1 MNQVNMQIAW
11 NDSYLL
17 GHEQV
22 DMQHKEI
29 FEIVNALND
38 ACMNGNGKEVLQD
51 TLRFL
56 ETYTIQHFYYE
67 EELQLRYHYPGYDKH
82 KKLHDDFSKTVG
94 ELKGRFSENTSSVE
108 LSNEVYEILVS
119 WLINHIQQEDKKIAN
134 HIANSNLNSERSS
147 LLIVDDDKSSLL
159 VLNDILSD
167 DYTILAART
176 GLEGIERAN
185 EYKPDL
191 IVLDV
196 LMPVMSGYDVL
207 SVLKG
212 SKKTRDIPV
221 ILVTGVNDTDCE
233 RKGFDLGAA
242 DYVKKPFSA
251 PLLLKRIENQLII
264 VRKTKDL
271 LESRAEVSNY
281 AYNLEKMMCEKVEEV
296 FDLQNA
302 VMNTVA
308 DLVEFRDGSTGGH
321 IMRTRL
327 YLKALVEKL
336 MHDQVYADELAGWN
350 MYFFLQSAQL
360 HDVGKIAISDLIL
373 NKPTKLTQ
381 EEFEIMK
388 THVNAGIDAIER
400 IMSETHKNAFL
411 EHALLI
417 ASTHHEKWD
426 GSGYPMGIKGQNI
439 PLEGRLMAIA
449 DVYDALTTSRP
460 YKNAFTHEHACKII
474 EEGAG
479 THFDPVLVDIFCSIE
494 DEFARIARES
504 GGQSK

>member
-1 MNQVNMQIAW
+1 MNQINTEIVW

-17 GHEQV
+17 GHDQV
-22 DMQHKEI
+22 DMQHKGI
-29 FEIVNALND
+29 FEIVIVLNNACLDGSGKDKLN
-38 ACMNGNGKEVLQD
+38 E

-67 EELQLRYHYPGYDKH
+67 EELQLRYRFPDYENH
-82 KKLHDDFSKTVG
+82 KRLHDNFTKKVN
-94 ELKGRFSENTSSVE
+94 ELKSKFVKKGSSAE
-108 LSNEVYEILVS
+108 LSSEIREVLVS
-119 WLINHIQQEDKKIAN
+119 WLVHHIQYEDKKIGE
-134 HIANSNLNSERSS
+134 HIANSSHTNRRSS

-159 VLNDILSD
+159 VMNGILCA
-167 DYTILAART
+167 DYTIYTARS
-176 GLEGIERAN
+176 GMEGIGRVN
-185 EYKPDL
+185 ELKPDL
-191 IVLDV
+191 ILLDV
-196 LMPVMSGYDVL
+196 LIPDMSGHEVL
-207 SVLKG
+207 SVLK
-212 SKKTRDIPV
+212 SSDKTRDIPV
-221 ILVTGVNDTDCE
+221 ILVTGVDDAESE
-233 RKGFDLGAA
+233 RRGFELGAA

-251 PLLLKRIENQLII
+251 PLLLKRVENQLTI

-271 LESRAEVSNY
+271 MDSRAEVLNY
-281 AYNLEKMMCEKVEEV
+281 AGNLEKMMCEKVEEV

-327 YLKALVEKL
+327 YLKALVERL
-336 MHDQVYADELAGWN
+336 LQENVYADELSGWN

-360 HDVGKIAISDLIL
+360 HDVGKIAISDVIL
-373 NKPTKLTQ
+373 NKPTQLTK

-388 THVNAGIDAIER
+388 THVDAGVDAIKR
-400 IMSETHKNAFL
+400 IMGETHKNAFL
-411 EHALLI
+411 EHASFI

-449 DVYDALTTSRP
+449 DVYDALTTARP
-460 YKNAFTHEHACKII
+460 YKNAFTHERACRII

-479 THFDPVLVDIFCSIE
+479 THFDPALVEVFCKIE
-494 DEFARIARES
+494 DEFERIAREC
-504 GGQSK
+504 GG

>member
-1 MNQVNMQIAW
+1 MNQVVKKIAW
-11 NDSYLL
+11 KDSYRL

-29 FEIVNALND
+29 FEIVYILNNACVD
-38 ACMNGNGKEVLQD
+38 GSGKAKLQE

-67 EELQLRYHYPGYDKH
+67 EELQLRYSFPEYDNH
-82 KKLHDDFSKTVG
+82 KKMHGAFAKTVD
-94 ELKGRFSENTSSVE
+94 EVKSIFSENGSSVE
-108 LSNEVYEILVS
+108 LSRRLNESLLS
-119 WLINHIQQEDKKIAN
+119 WLIHHIQREDTKIGK
-134 HIANSNLNSERSS
+134 HIAESNASYERNS

-159 VLNDILSD
+159 VLNDILRS
-167 DYTILAART
+167 DYTIFTARN

-185 EYKPDL
+185 EYNPDL
-191 IVLDV
+191 ILLDV
-196 LMPVMSGYDVL
+196 LMPEMSGYEVL
-207 SVLKG
+207 SVLKDAENT
-212 SKKTRDIPV
+212 KDIPV
-221 ILVTGVNDTDCE
+221 ILLTGIDDTDSE
-233 RKGFDLGAA
+233 RMGFDLGAA

-251 PLLLKRIENQLII
+251 PLLLKRIKNQLLI
-264 VRKTKDL
+264 VRKTRDL
-271 LESRAEVSNY
+271 VESRAEILTY
-281 AYNLEKMMCEKVEEV
+281 AGNLEKKMCEKAEEV

-321 IMRTRL
+321 IIRTRL
-327 YLKALVEKL
+327 YLKALVERL
-336 MHDQVYADELAGWN
+336 MHDQVYAEELSGWN

-373 NKPTKLTQ
+373 NKPDKLTE

-388 THVNAGIDAIER
+388 THVNAGENAIER

-426 GSGYPMGIKGQNI
+426 GTGYPLGIKGKNI

-460 YKNAFTHEHACKII
+460 YKEAFTHEQACKII

-479 THFDPVLVDIFCSIE
+479 KHFDPVLVDVFFRIE
-494 DEFARIARES
+494 NEFAQISRKI
-504 GGQSK
+504 GG

>member
-1 MNQVNMQIAW
+1 MNQVNMQITW
-11 NDSYLL
+11 DDNYLL

-29 FEIVNALND
+29 FEIVNVLSN
-38 ACMNGNGKEVLQD
+38 ACREGNGKEVLQD
-51 TLRFL
+51 TLKFL

-67 EELQLRYHYPGYDKH
+67 EELQLRYRYPEYDKH
-82 KKLHDDFSKTVG
+82 KKLHDDFSKTVS
-94 ELKGRFSENTSSVE
+94 ELKVRFNENGPSVE
-108 LSNEVYEILVS
+108 LSNEVCKILVS
-119 WLINHIQQEDKKIAN
+119 WLIYHIQREDKKIGN
-134 HIANSNLNSERSS
+134 HIANSNLVSERSS

-167 DYTILAART
+167 NYTIFAARN

-196 LMPVMSGYDVL
+196 LMPEMSGYEVL
-207 SVLKG
+207 SILKR
-212 SKKTRDIPV
+212 SEATRDIPV
-221 ILVTGVNDTDCE
+221 ILVTGVNDTDSE

-251 PLLLKRIENQLII
+251 PLLLKRIENQLLI
-264 VRKTKDL
+264 VHKTNDL

-281 AYNLEKMMCEKVEEV
+281 ADNLEKMMCEKVEEV

-336 MHDQVYADELAGWN
+336 MQDQIYADELSEWN

-373 NKPTKLTQ
+373 NKPTTLTPT
-381 EEFEIMK
+381 EFEIMK
-388 THVNAGIDAIER
+388 THVNAGVDAIKR
-400 IMSETHKNAFL
+400 IMSETNRNAFL

-426 GSGYPMGIKGQNI
+426 GTGYPMGIKGINI

-460 YKNAFTHEHACKII
+460 YKSAFTHENACRII
-474 EEGAG
+474 KEGSG
-479 THFDPVLVDIFCSIE
+479 THFDPVLVDVFCSIE
-494 DEFARIARES
+494 AKIARIAKES
-504 GGQSK
+504 GGVPL